1 MQEIENELRSLADR
15 RAALDAEAD
24 ELRSRAVA
32 HVAGVVKQLGITQEE
47 LFPSKRAHKAPAAA
61 PMYRDP
67 ATGKTWSGRGKPPN
81 WIKDLDQTSR
91 DALRI

>member
-15 RAALDAEAD
+15 RAELDAEAD
-24 ELRSRAVA
+24 ELRSRAVE

>member
-1 MQEIENELRSLADR
+1 MQEIENELRILADR
-15 RAALDAEAD
+15 RAALDAEVG

-32 HVAGVVKQLGITQEE
+32 HVAAVVKQLGITREE
-47 LFPSKRAHKAPAAA
+47 LFPSKRARKAPAAA
-61 PMYRDP
+61 MYRDP
-67 ATGKTWSGRGKPPN
+67 ATGKTWSGCGKPPN